1 MKLGAF
7 NKIMVFWH
15 QMIKYN
21 PLDSYIKIF
30 FQALI
35 CLE

>member
-1 MKLGAF
+1 MKLDAF
-7 NKIMVFWH
+7 HTIMVWGG
-15 QMIKYN
+15 IKYQMQ
-21 PLDSYIKIF
+21 PPDSYIKI